1 MELIVTDDGKV
12 FDGNGKEIVDDGTL
26 DELTK
31 AFIEAWN
38 TGKEG

>member
-12 FDGNGKEIVDDGTL
+12 FDGNGKEIVNDGTL

-38 TGKEG
+38 TSEED

>member
-1 MELIVTDDGKV
+1 MELIVTDDGEV
-12 FDGNGKEIVDDGTL
+12 FDGNGKEIVNDGTL

-38 TGKEG
+38 TSEED